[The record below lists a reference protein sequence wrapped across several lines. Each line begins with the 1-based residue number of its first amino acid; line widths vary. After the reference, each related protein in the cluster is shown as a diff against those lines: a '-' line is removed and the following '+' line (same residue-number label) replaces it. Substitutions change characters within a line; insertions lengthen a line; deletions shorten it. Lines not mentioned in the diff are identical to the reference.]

1 MQTDVQSQPQGL
13 VSAQSAR
20 LNALKAKHE
29 AISKRIEREA
39 QCSFHSEG
47 LISRL
52 KKEKLLLK
60 EEIEG
65 VREAS

>member
-1 MQTDVQSQPQGL
+1 MQTDVHSQPQGL

-29 AISKRIEREA
+29 AISKQIENEA
-39 QCSFHSEG
+39 QHSFHSEG
-47 LISRL
+47 LLSRL

-65 VREAS
+65 LREAS